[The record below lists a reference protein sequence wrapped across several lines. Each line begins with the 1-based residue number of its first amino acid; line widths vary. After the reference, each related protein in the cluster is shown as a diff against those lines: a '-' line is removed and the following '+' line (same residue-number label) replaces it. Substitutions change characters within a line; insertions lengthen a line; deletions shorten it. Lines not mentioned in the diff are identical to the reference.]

1 MYALPFST
9 TGNLCFQ
16 HHGQAVCEIQQRE
29 SLCFCFL
36 LSCACVSVNT
46 FLSSRVAG
54 LWASSALYLNKL
66 PVNVPH
72 WRICACALA
81 EPDTILLWQNGKH
94 LQHTACLV
102 LSDGKIK
109 ANPNKIHSL
118 QLWVGRW
125 WDHQRG
131 TARSTMSS
139 DHIIIDLSCSPPS
152 VFVFLGLNCT
162 FSNISHGSLL
172 PLISWVWHEI
182 MMTSPE

>member
-1 MYALPFST
+1 MHRPFSAI
-9 TGNLCFQ
+9 GNLCFQ
-16 HHGQAVCEIQQRE
+16 HHGQTVCEIQQRE

-46 FLSSRVAG
+46 FLSSRVAE
-54 LWASSALYLNKL
+54 LRALSALYLNKL
-66 PVNVPH
+66 PVNVPC

-94 LQHTACLV
+94 LQCTACLV

-125 WDHQRG
+125 RDHQRG

-139 DHIIIDLSCSPPS
+139 DHIIIDLSCSLPS
-152 VFVFLGLNCT
+152 VFVLLGLNCAFT
-162 FSNISHGSLL
+162 NISHGSLL